1 MMDKFFDWWFSGRCL
16 RHPMVVAVVFYI
28 IGYFVGK
35 S

>member
-1 MMDKFFDWWFSGRCL
+1 MDKLFDWWFSGRCL
-16 RHPMVVAVVFYI
+16 RHPMVVAVVFYT

>member
-1 MMDKFFDWWFSGRCL
+1 MIKLLDWYFSGRCL
-16 RHPMVVAVVFYI
+16 RHPMVVAIMFYT